1 MAANARSKLVR
12 EERMNRT
19 LELYL
24 RGQSYSQIAK
34 ALPAAKSTVA
44 KDIAAIREEWRR
56 SRSDELGHALLME
69 LARIDAM
76 ERECW
81 AQWEA
86 SKTEEVITRAET
98 GVEVGKDAT
107 GRQVRTPISE
117 KVIRSTRLRNADP
130 RYMDT
135 IRWCV
140 EQRCKLLGLLA
151 PNGVP
156 LIGKVALTAPDGVSA
171 PKVSLDL
178 SDLSDEELDV
188 LDRMRDRMM
197 GLPASGKPSLN

>member
-1 MAANARSKLVR
+1 MASNARAKLMK

-19 LELYL
+19 LELYI

-34 ALPAAKSTVA
+34 ALPASKGTVA

-56 SRSDELGHALLME
+56 SRTDAFGSEILHE
-69 LARIDAM
+69 LARIDAI

-81 AQWEA
+81 AQWES
-86 SKTEEVITRAET
+86 SKTEEVTTRAET
-98 GVEVGKDAT
+98 GVEVTKDGT
-107 GRQVRTPISE
+107 GRQVRTPINE

-151 PNGVP
+151 PSG
-156 LIGKVALTAPDGVSA
+156 LAITGKVALTGPDGVSP

-178 SDLSDEELDV
+178 SSLSDEELDA
-188 LDRMRDRMM
+188 LDKVRDRMM
-197 GLPASGKPSLN
+197 GLPGSGNPSLN